1 MQNNRHCPNDHHSL
15 LWGLIGILFVLILL
29 SANCGALNLSINKI
43 INMSFDDPLW
53 NIWLNVR
60 MPRIM
65 LAVVVGMALASS
77 GAVMQGLFRNPLA
90 DSGLLGISSG
100 AALMVGLSI
109 LFPAIFPPIMMLY
122 GKIAA
127 AFSGSILIFLFIYVY
142 SLNLQCNLAKM
153 VLLGVAINAIIGAI
167 MGCISYIGDEIQLR
181 QISLWSMGNLGN
193 GSWDLVLV
201 AVSLII
207 PVLLCV
213 FKLSH
218 QLNILQL
225 GDEDAHYLGLNVQR
239 VKRYLLLLCAVLIG
253 TAVAVSGII
262 AFVGLVVPHMIR
274 LQIGANHRWLLPT
287 SALGGACL
295 LLLADTLARTLVA
308 PTEIPVGLFT
318 SLIGGPYFLW
328 LILRHK

>member
-1 MQNNRHCPNDHHSL
+1 MQNNRHRSL
-15 LWGLIGILFVLILL
+15 LWGLIGLLLVLIIF
-29 SANCGALNLSINKI
+29 SANSGALNLSITHL
-43 INMSFDDPLW
+43 INLQFDDPLW
-53 NIWLNVR
+53 HIWLNVR

-109 LFPAIFPPIMMLY
+109 LFPAIFPSIMMLY
-122 GKIAA
+122 GKMFA
-127 AFSGSILIFLFIYVY
+127 AFAGSLLICLLIYIY
-142 SLNLQCNLAKM
+142 SLNSQCNLAKM

-167 MGCISYIGDEIQLR
+167 MRCLSYIGDEIQLR
-181 QISLWSMGNLGN
+181 QLSLWSMGNLGK

-201 AVSLII
+201 AVSLIF
-207 PVLLCV
+207 PALLGI

-218 QLNILQL
+218 ALNLLQL
-225 GDEDAHYLGLNVQR
+225 GDEDAHYLGINVQR
-239 VKRYLLLLCAVLIG
+239 IKRYLLLLCAVLIG
-253 TAVAVSGII
+253 TSVAVSGII

-274 LQIGANHRWLLPT
+274 LQMGANHRWLLPA

-295 LLLADTLARTLVA
+295 LLLADTFARTLVA

-318 SLIGGPYFLW
+318 SLLGGPYFLW

>member
-1 MQNNRHCPNDHHSL
+1 MQNNDHRSNRHRSL
-15 LWGLIGILFVLILL
+15 LWGLIGLLLVLVLF
-29 SANCGALNLSINKI
+29 SANLGALKLSITHLISKP
-43 INMSFDDPLW
+43 FDDPLW

-65 LAVVVGMALASS
+65 LAVIVGMALASS

-100 AALMVGLSI
+100 ASLMVGLSI
-109 LFPAIFPPIMMLY
+109 LFPTVFPPIMMLY
-122 GKIAA
+122 GKMVA
-127 AFSGSILIFLFIYVY
+127 AFTGSLFICLLIYVY
-142 SLNLQCNLAKM
+142 SLNAQCNLAKM

-167 MGCISYIGDEIQLR
+167 MGCLSYIGDEIQLR
-181 QISLWSMGNLGN
+181 QISLWSMGNLGK

-207 PVLLCV
+207 PALFCV

-218 QLNILQL
+218 ELNILQL
-225 GDEDAHYLGLNVQR
+225 GDEDAHYLGINVQR
-239 VKRYLLLLCAVLIG
+239 IKRYLLLLCAVLIG
-253 TAVAVSGII
+253 TSVAVSGII

-274 LQIGANHRWLLPT
+274 LQVGANHRWLLPAST
-287 SALGGACL
+287 LGGACL
-295 LLLADTLARTLVA
+295 LLLADTFARTLVA

-328 LILRHK
+328 LILKHK